1 MISSRRSATGRCS
14 GNVIATASWGVA
26 DGCAA
31 GVEGGG
37 VCVMTASIL
46 GARRPDGPG
55 RGESGTD
62 LGLGLRVRM

>member
-14 GNVIATASWGVA
+14 GNVIAAASWGVA

-46 GARRPDGPG
+46 GARGPG
-55 RGESGTD
+55 PTRPGRIRDWG
-62 LGLGLRVRM
+62 